1 MPVAIPAVLG
11 VLAGVVGVIDTVPY
25 VRDTVRG
32 TTRPHRGA
40 WLIWSLL
47 AIVVCLSQRADGASW
62 TLAMAGTQA
71 VVTSFVFVLAI
82 RWGEGGVSPGE
93 AATIGLAGVGVG
105 AWLLVEDPTIA
116 TGGVMTADLLAI
128 GLMVPKICRDPDSET
143 LATYVLASVCGALA
157 IGAVG
162 AFDVALLVYP
172 AYYCLIN
179 AGISALILSR
189 RARAT
194 RTPRSE
200 ACWSPS
206 PSGS

>member
-40 WLIWSLL
+40 WLIWSGL
-47 AIVVCLSQRADGASW
+47 AVVVCLSQRADGASW

-82 RWGEGGVSPGE
+82 RWGEGGLGPAE
-93 AATIGLAGVGVG
+93 AATIALAGTGVA
-105 AWLLVEDPTIA
+105 AWVLAENPTIA
-116 TGGVMTADLLAI
+116 TGGVMVADLLAI
-128 GLMVPKICRDPDSET
+128 ALMVPKVYRDPGSET
-143 LATYVLASVCGALA
+143 LATYVLASICGALA
-157 IGAVG
+157 VGAVG

-172 AYYCLIN
+172 AYYCVIN
-179 AGISALILSR
+179 AGIAALILSR

-194 RTPRSE
+194 STPRWG

-206 PSGS
+206 PFGS

>member
-11 VLAGVVGVIDTVPY
+11 VLAGLVGVADTVPY
-25 VRDTVRG
+25 VRDTLRG

-40 WLIWSLL
+40 WLIWSVL

-82 RWGEGGVSPGE
+82 RWGEGGLGPAE
-93 AATIGLAGVGVG
+93 AATIALAGTGVA
-105 AWLLVEDPTIA
+105 AWVLAENPTIA
-116 TGGVMTADLLAI
+116 TGGVMVADLLAI
-128 GLMVPKICRDPDSET
+128 ALMVPKVYRDPGSET
-143 LATYVLASVCGALA
+143 LATYVLASICGALA
-157 IGAVG
+157 VGAVG

-172 AYYCLIN
+172 AYYCVIN
-179 AGISALILSR
+179 AGIAALILSR

-194 RTPRSE
+194 STPRSG